1 MTRHVVIGERHGA
14 QRSAAW
20 STGIFLLAFCVR
32 LGFQA
37 GFVGMQAPPRDDA
50 SQYDDIARSLSRGG
64 PYVTND
70 GLRSTRA
77 PAYPILLAGI
87 YRIFGADW
95 AAGRIGQ
102 AVIGASVC
110 PILLQMGA
118 RFFGFPAGL
127 LASLTCA
134 IFPYTVFWAG
144 YLLSEPLCVLFVTAS
159 TWALLAAEDDWRL
172 TGLWSLL
179 CALAA
184 LARPNMGLLLPLGLV
199 WSLRDRSR
207 RWRRCALALAVFGLV
222 LLPWT
227 LRNYTIH
234 HQLVPITTMGGVV
247 LWEGNNPYV
256 AATPGMLGRS
266 AHAPSLPEARL
277 VSGLPEAEAD
287 SVYLGLGLRFMREH
301 WQEMPRLVT
310 WKFMRLW
317 NPWPELPSGLER
329 VVAAAT
335 LLPALAFFV
344 IGLVLASRRREAR
357 IVPLL
362 LPVLAVTVTA
372 MIYWGDARV
381 RAPSDPSMLL
391 VAAYGA
397 VSLVDSSRAARST
410 SVPPRTD

>member
-1 MTRHVVIGERHGA
+1 MARHVVIGEWPGGR
-14 QRSAAW
+14 RSIAW
-20 STGIFLLAFCVR
+20 SIGIFLLALCVR

-37 GFVGMQAPPRDDA
+37 GFVGMQTPPRDDA

-64 PYVTND
+64 PYVTDD
-70 GLRSTRA
+70 GLRSNRA
-77 PAYPILLAGI
+77 PAYPALLAGI
-87 YRIFGADW
+87 YRLFGPDW

-102 AVIGASVC
+102 AVIGASIC
-110 PILLQMGA
+110 PILLQMGV
-118 RFFGFPAGL
+118 RLFGFPAGL
-127 LASLTCA
+127 LASLACA
-134 IFPYTVFWAG
+134 VFPYTVFWAG
-144 YLLSEPLCVLFVTAS
+144 YLLSEPLCALLVTGS

-184 LARPNMGLLLPLGLV
+184 LARPNMGLLLPLGIV
-199 WSLRDRSR
+199 WSLGDRPR
-207 RWRRCALALAVFGLV
+207 RWRRCVLALAVFGLT

-234 HQLVPITTMGGVV
+234 HRLVPITTMGGVV

-256 AATPGMLGRS
+256 AATPGMQGRS

-287 SVYLGLGLRFMREH
+287 SVYFRLGLRFMREH
-301 WQEMPRLVT
+301 WQEMPRLVA

-329 VVAAAT
+329 LVAAAT
-335 LLPALAFFV
+335 LIPTLTFFV
-344 IGLVLASRRREAR
+344 IGLVLAYRRREAR

-362 LPVLAVTVTA
+362 LPVLAVSVSA
-372 MIYWGDARV
+372 MIYWGDARI

-397 VSLVDSSRAARST
+397 VSLVESSRTGRSM
-410 SVPPRTD
+410 SVPPRTG